1 MLKSAK
7 KILDASKGKGGF
19 RVSKMVFTGNTAII
33 LNIRHEFKLALPY
46 AQLSWKLSDADTQL
60 HLRPFVAIILLE
72 ALVGLGRMDEAE
84 ALWIHFDCAN
94 VDDLDGHGQI
104 RLLLQ
109 RGLAASMLGKKA
121 EGNRDGT

>member
-1 MLKSAK
+1 
-7 KILDASKGKGGF
+7 
-19 RVSKMVFTGNTAII
+19 MVFTGNTAII

-109 RGLAASMLGKKA
+109 RGLAASMLGKRLKA
-121 EGNRDGT
+121 IEWHVRCMN